1 MSWHSNFVKLS
12 PKMLLPPFIF
22 LLFFITY
29 GECLFPIQFRQVAK
43 NSTETTWVRSFG
55 WWKSEQSWANKK
67 TWRFHHKSFWWSRV
81 NRWTYTFKG
90 TWLCFNWWRC
100 DILVHQTVSF
110 IRFLHAILSQMKK
123 KKKYVYKLLHLIE
136 SQRKELKK
144 TLHNDPDINSKIDFS
159 KKVNFVIHGWLG
171 GLHDG
176 NMHSPRTD
184 RSNQGLYGH
193 KIMHFWKMNNYFWFG
208 IEKVGCSHWLWI
220 GHFTR
225 IVMCVRSTG
234 ADWPTSHIRKLLWTT
249 PKSYRRRLCVS

>member
-12 PKMLLPPFIF
+12 PRMLLPPFIF

-90 TWLCFNWWRC
+90 TWLCFNWSRC

-123 KKKYVYKLLHLIE
+123 KEEICLQTAAFDWKSAERVEENASQWSRYQFENWFFEE
-136 SQRKELKK
+136 SELC
-144 TLHNDPDINSKIDFS
+144 HSWM
-159 KKVNFVIHGWLG
+159 VGW
-171 GLHDG
+171 
-176 NMHSPRTD
+176 
-184 RSNQGLYGH
+184 
-193 KIMHFWKMNNYFWFG
+193 
-208 IEKVGCSHWLWI
+208 
-220 GHFTR
+220 FTR
-225 IVMCVRSTG
+225 
-234 ADWPTSHIRKLLWTT
+234 W
-249 PKSYRRRLCVS
+249 